1 VASRC
6 YEAVD
11 LLAGSARR
19 SARRRGL
26 SPGSHSCDLRV
37 VRCQATALGATTLVG
52 GPGNDD
58 LFGQAGKDNLLAKN
72 AGTDRL
78 NGGTGRDSGS
88 WNKKDQ
94 AKSVEKRLR

>member
-1 VASRC
+1 MRLLTSSRGQLGGAQ
-6 YEAVD
+6 EDAV
-11 LLAGSARR
+11 SH
-19 SARRRGL
+19 
-26 SPGSHSCDLRV
+26 PGSHSCDLRV

>member
-1 VASRC
+1 MPG
-6 YEAVD
+6 Y
-11 LLAGSARR
+11 R
-19 SARRRGL
+19 SGRHDPRRR
-26 SPGSHSCDLRV
+26 
-37 VRCQATALGATTLVG
+37 
-52 GPGNDD
+52 PGNDD